1 VNFDSVTDQLAG
13 RIIDRGGSLLD
24 VPQMIAASR
33 RRLADG
39 LKP

>member
-1 VNFDSVTDQLAG
+1 VQFDSATDQLAS
-13 RIIDRGGSLLD
+13 RIIGLGGSLLD